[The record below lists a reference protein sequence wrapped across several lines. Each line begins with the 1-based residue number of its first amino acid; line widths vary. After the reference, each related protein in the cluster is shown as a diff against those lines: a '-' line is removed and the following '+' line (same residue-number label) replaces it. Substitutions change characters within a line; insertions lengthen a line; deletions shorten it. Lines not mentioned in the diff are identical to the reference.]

1 MISRKKKHVFVW
13 IYILKSKII
22 NEKKIQKALQSRG
35 YRNRIGEE
43 NMSLFNNSGDVL
55 ILLLNSGMV
64 RVHCIIMIYNFH
76 V

>member
-1 MISRKKKHVFVW
+1 MK
-13 IYILKSKII
+13 
-22 NEKKIQKALQSRG
+22 KKIQKALQSRG
-35 YRNRIGEE
+35 YRNRIGKE